1 MDSQLAHDGLGD
13 VPSNFARKPL
23 PYSKRLPITGMEINE
38 RLGPAATSTPI
49 ADAGVAADSPQ
60 AECRDVTQDDLSSES
75 SLISGP
81 ARSDEA
87 ASDPPTE
94 MEEQPDTHEASV
106 AAPEAPE
113 HPSDASRGVSIAAES
128 MDGAAVSNDARD
140 RRRAALLHD
149 VPICLKRS
157 RGD

>member
-1 MDSQLAHDGLGD
+1 MSRVASQVVML
-13 VPSNFARKPL
+13 
-23 PYSKRLPITGMEINE
+23 RLC
-38 RLGPAATSTPI
+38 RCAATCRFV
-49 ADAGVAADSPQ
+49 AGNACYMFMMRSILPATCRAAGARSPEPVPPADSSQ

-81 ARSDEA
+81 VRSDEA

-113 HPSDASRGVSIAAES
+113 HPSDASGGVSIAAES

-140 RRRAALLHD
+140 LRRAALLHD
-149 VPICLKRS
+149 APICLKRS